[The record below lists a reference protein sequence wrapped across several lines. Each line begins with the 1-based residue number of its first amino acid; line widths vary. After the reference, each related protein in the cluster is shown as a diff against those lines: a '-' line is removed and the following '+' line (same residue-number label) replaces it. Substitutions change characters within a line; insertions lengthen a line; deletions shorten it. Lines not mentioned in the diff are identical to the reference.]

1 MIHHISIAA
10 HNPLH
15 VSQVLAELLQG
26 QSVPFPG
33 YPDSYV
39 ALALDAPGTMI
50 EVHPYGTA
58 LYPGNKAN
66 EASHLLPNPVFSH
79 YTANHTA
86 ISVPVNTDQI
96 QAIADRE
103 DWRMVQCRRGDDYF
117 DVIEFWIENQLLIE
131 LLPPEIIERYLTF
144 MEPRSLQEMARR
156 MAGSPQPAAT

>member
-15 VSQVLAELLQG
+15 VSQVLAEVLQG
-26 QSVPFPG
+26 TSVPFPG

-58 LYPGNKAN
+58 LYPGNEAN

-79 YTANHTA
+79 YTPNHTA
-86 ISVPVNTDQI
+86 ISVPVSTDQI
-96 QAIADRE
+96 KAIADRE
-103 DWRMVQCRRGDDYF
+103 DWRMVQCQRGEDYF
-117 DVIEFWIENQLLIE
+117 DVIEFWVENQLLIE

-144 MEPRSLQEMARR
+144 MEPRSLQELTQRA
-156 MAGSPQPAAT
+156 AVSP